1 MKVQDVHY
9 VHKLRLINGGTIDI
23 IDGEGMLTA
32 SPEND
37 LALITSNALSI
48 G

>member
-9 VHKLRLINGGTIDI
+9 VHNIFKLRLINGGTIDI
-23 IDGEGMLTA
+23 VDGEGMLAA

-37 LALITSNALSI
+37 LA
-48 G
+48 